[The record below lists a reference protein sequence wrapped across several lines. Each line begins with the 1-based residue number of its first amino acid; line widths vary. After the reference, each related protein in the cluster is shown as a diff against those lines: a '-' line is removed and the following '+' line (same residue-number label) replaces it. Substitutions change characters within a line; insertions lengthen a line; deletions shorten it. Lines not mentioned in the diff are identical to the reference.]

1 MDTTNRTGGVSGALI
16 RFPRFEVLRIDDF
29 AEPGVVF
36 YEGTP
41 TDEELKTPHPNNP
54 NLVKCLTVMY
64 CTKGSWKIDMKLHPE
79 GGFTMETGSGFQLFR
94 YKSRARLTAMGP
106 GLSGWVC
113 IRPLD
118 NTFWLRSLV
127 KVAAGES
134 ISFEKSTDVQYL
146 FVVYGS
152 VQSDKQHIKNEMI
165 MIPAGTQPNFTA
177 ETDATLIRLYL

>member
-1 MDTTNRTGGVSGALI
+1 MVTQQSSILHFQ
-16 RFPRFEVLRIDDF
+16 FPLFDVKRVYDV
-29 AEPGVVF
+29 PKGYVF
-36 YEGTP
+36 YGDP
-41 TDEELKTPHPNNP
+41 APQNAVPG
-54 NLVKCLTVMY
+54 LTENTSKDREIAYVS
-64 CTKGSWKIDMKLHPE
+64 KGSWRIDTRLHPE
-79 GGFTMETGSGFQLFR
+79 GGFTMEAGSGFQLFR